1 MKALILQVIIL
12 IVSFA
17 YLGHL
22 KIGFSPFSIA
32 LPYWYRSV
40 AVLLMGIAIILYGY
54 GEVAISRK
62 QIIQEFMEYFKPD
75 KDLSEKDSSITE

>member
-12 IVSFA
+12 IVSVA

-22 KIGFSPFSIA
+22 KICFSPFSIA
-32 LPYWYRSV
+32 FPYWHRPMAIALISI
-40 AVLLMGIAIILYGY
+40 GIWLYGDK
-54 GEVAISRK
+54 EAAISRK

-75 KDLSEKDSSITE
+75 QDFSEKDSSITE